1 MIERFSRHP
10 ELALGYA
17 SSIMG
22 SYSPEQTLL
31 DISAGART
39 WTSLYEGEL
48 PAGMELVRRGGRW
61 SVRGWAAAVERA
73 RTPPA
78 DIVPGTLGEAAGT
91 DGRKVVYAGL
101 RARSN
106 REAIVAAA
114 LDGSVDTAR
123 LTSPARLGGE
133 AVRLWRRADLIVARL
148 PAGGAGARALSTL
161 LRSRRPGDVVIAVQ
175 LPTRH
180 ARRLLAVG
188 VAGAGVGRD
197 VRSSSTRLD
206 GLVVSTDLAPTVLDR
221 LGARVPK
228 AVAGERIEASG
239 DRSVADLMEI
249 KDRLSEIGPRRWPI
263 ILAGLAGAMALAA
276 LATAFSRSGGVRQ
289 VLRAALL
296 ASVWIPPVLL
306 LTGALAPS
314 WAGELLLVAGIS
326 AVLALATDRLLPWP
340 FAPALPAAV
349 TVLAHVVDLAM
360 GSELIVRSLLG
371 PNPLLGARFYG
382 VGNEMEVT
390 LGVIALLG
398 IGSALAVAP
407 PPVLAWGFAL
417 GGGALAFALS
427 WGRLG
432 ADVGASIM
440 LGAGTAAAVVYAL
453 EKESLRW
460 RVGLVVGAPA
470 LALGAL
476 AAVDLVTGGD
486 AHFTRSVLRAGGLHE
501 VGEVAQRRLELSY
514 HSLKGGLTG
523 VLVLAAVLGLV
534 AAIRYRRRLLAPL
547 AGAPGIRAA
556 LAGAVV
562 AVVAGAL
569 SNDSGPIIFLIGAV
583 YLGLFI
589 GYSQSMPNPSPRIPL
604 RALSRDFRC

>member
-31 DISAGART
+31 DISAGSRT
-39 WTSLYEGEL
+39 WTSLYKGDL
-48 PAGMELVRRGGRW
+48 PPGMGLVRKGGRW
-61 SVRGWAAAVERA
+61 SVRGWAAAARRA

-78 DIVPGTLGEAAGT
+78 DVAPGALGEAARSG
-91 DGRKVVYAGL
+91 GRTVAYAGL
-101 RARSN
+101 RGTSN

-114 LDGSVDTAR
+114 RDGSVDTAR
-123 LTSPARLGGE
+123 LTIAPQLGRE
-133 AVRLWRRADLIVARL
+133 AVRLWRGTDLLVARL
-148 PAGGAGARALSTL
+148 PAGPAGSKALSML
-161 LRSRRPGDVVIAVQ
+161 LRSRRPDDVVIAVQ
-175 LPTRH
+175 LPTTEP
-180 ARRLLAVG
+180 RRLLAVG
-188 VAGAGVGRD
+188 VAGAGRGRD

-206 GLVVSTDLAPTVLDR
+206 GLVVSTDLAPTALDR
-221 LGARVPK
+221 LGVRVPK
-228 AVAGERIEASG
+228 EVAGERIEASG
-239 DRSVADLMEI
+239 DRSVGDLMDL

-263 ILAGLAGAMALAA
+263 IVGGLGGAVALIA
-276 LATAFSRSGGVRQ
+276 LATAFSRSGGARR

-296 ASVWIPPVLL
+296 AAFWIPSVLL

-314 WAGELLLVAGIS
+314 WTAELLLVAGLS
-326 AVLALATDRLLPWP
+326 ALLALATDRLLPWP

-349 TVLAHVVDLAM
+349 AVLAHVVDLAM

-398 IGSALAVAP
+398 IGAALAVAR
-407 PPVLAWGFAL
+407 PPVLAWSFAL

-427 WGRLG
+427 WGKLG
-432 ADVGASIM
+432 ADVGASVM

-460 RVGLVVGAPA
+460 RLGLVVGAPA

-476 AAVDLVTGGD
+476 AAVDLVTGGNS
-486 AHFTRSVLRAGGLHE
+486 HFTRSVLRAGGLHQ

-514 HSLKGGLTG
+514 HSLQGGLTG
-523 VLVLAAVLGLV
+523 MLVVIAVVGLV

-547 AGAPGIRAA
+547 ADAPGIRAG

-583 YLGLFI
+583 YLALFI
-589 GYSQSMPNPSPRIPL
+589 GYSLSMPKPSARIL
-604 RALSRDFRC
+604 FRALPRDLRC